1 MGKQSKRK
9 ATSQKDSGEAKRKAV
24 VPLPEQQEQEEEQP
38 QPEQQQ
44 KQKKNVP
51 QQKEKADVD
60 AVETV
65 DDKKKKGK
73 KGKPKKNEEKD
84 EEMEE
89 EPKTEEETVTTRSS
103 FDSITPR
110 LSDGV
115 LNYLKSKNFHT
126 MTPVQAATIPLFL
139 TNKDVAV
146 QAVTGSGKTLA
157 FCIPVVELL
166 LRRVTL
172 LKNNQVG
179 AIILSPTRELAHQT
193 FAVAQ
198 EVCEYVSLP
207 PPILL
212 VGGRGQVTDDL
223 RRFAKEHNDVVVATP
238 GRLEEVVTRYDT
250 MDVSELECL
259 VLDEAD
265 VLLDMGF
272 EQTLSLI
279 LSKLPRMRRTG
290 LFSATGTSH
299 QATTNGGKSGGSI
312 RQLMSRAGMRN
323 PVWVNVAIASANQPK
338 LDEVAEQATP
348 TSLTNYYLISPLDEK
363 LTRLA
368 AFLRSHKDDTI
379 IVFFLTCACVEF
391 FGNSLQKIL
400 AEDKDPIS
408 VELLHGKLVQ
418 KRREKTMERFREGT
432 KGGVLFC
439 TDVAAR
445 GLDVSR
451 INWVVQYDAPKDPSS
466 YVHRV
471 GRSARAGRT
480 GSSLLLLTPKEEAYV
495 DLLQMRKVPLSP
507 LSPEMED
514 CCLPPVDEET
524 LADDEKP
531 EVATKEKG
539 VVLSASGKVLPNILE
554 EVRQICMKDRD
565 MLEKGTKAF
574 TSFIRA
580 YKEHHCAFIF
590 RYVVTI
596 DVLYV
601 LCCKGRT
608 CCRSLCCTKM
618 GQLYSDLD

>member
-9 ATSQKDSGEAKRKAV
+9 APKQKTGGAAKRNPAPAK
-24 VPLPEQQEQEEEQP
+24 QKQEQEAESSSSP
-38 QPEQQQ
+38 QEL
-44 KQKKNVP
+44 KVP
-51 QQKEKADVD
+51 QQATPASADD
-60 AVETV
+60 DETMDPV
-65 DDKKKKGK
+65 TATNNNDDEEELDDDD
-73 KGKPKKNEEKD
+73 EEKI
-84 EEMEE
+84 
-89 EPKTEEETVTTRSS
+89 EETVVTQRSS
-103 FDSITPR
+103 FESIVPR
-110 LSDGV
+110 LSTGV
-115 LNYLKSKNFHT
+115 LQYLKFKNFHT

-172 LKNNQVG
+172 LKKTQIG

-193 FAVAQ
+193 FAVAE
-198 EVCEYVSLP
+198 EVCQYVSLP
-207 PPILL
+207 PPLLL

-238 GRLEEVVTRYDT
+238 GRLEEIVTRYDT

-272 EQTLSLI
+272 EQTLSMI

-323 PVWVNVAIASANQPK
+323 PVWVNVAIASANQPI

-348 TSLTNYYLISPLDEK
+348 TSLSNYYLISPLDEK

-368 AFLRSHKDDTI
+368 TFLRTHKDETI
-379 IVFFLTCACVEF
+379 IVFFLTCACVDF
-391 FGNSLQKIL
+391 FGNALQEIL
-400 AEDKDPIS
+400 AQDENPIV

-418 KRREKTMERFREGT
+418 KRREKTMERFRDA
-432 KGGVLFC
+432 KGGALFC

-466 YVHRV
+466 FVHRV

-507 LSPEMED
+507 LSPETEE
-514 CCLPPVDEET
+514 CCLPSAAAVATTEET
-524 LADDEKP
+524 P
-531 EVATKEKG
+531 EAGATVTEEQY
-539 VVLSASGKVLPNILE
+539 VVRGASGKELPNMLE
-554 EVRQICMKDRD
+554 QVRDLCLKDRD
-565 MLEKGTKAF
+565 YLEKGTKAF

-590 RYVVTI
+590 RYVCHSA
-596 DVLYV
+596 L
-601 LCCKGRT
+601 
-608 CCRSLCCTKM
+608 
-618 GQLYSDLD
+618 